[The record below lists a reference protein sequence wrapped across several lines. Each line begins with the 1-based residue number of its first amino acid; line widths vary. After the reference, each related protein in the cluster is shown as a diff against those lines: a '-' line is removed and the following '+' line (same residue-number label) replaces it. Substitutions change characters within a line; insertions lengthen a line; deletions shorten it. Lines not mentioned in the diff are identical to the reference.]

1 MHVLEGFYGKPWSL
15 IERLD
20 MLDFLARNRFAGYCY
35 APKSDKKLRGDILT
49 PYSKPELDTIR
60 AVAERAQD
68 KGLIFTIGLSP
79 INLLGE
85 SSLGAW
91 EKKCKQLLSLPGAVF
106 AIFFDDIALNDPDIA
121 HKQLD
126 FIAQS
131 NEFLEERLRLFC
143 PTYYSDDPI
152 LEKLFGEMPEGYFET
167 ISRLPESIGI
177 FWTGQKVITQEY
189 DCHSLGLINEKF
201 KRKVTIWDNAF
212 VNDGRK
218 TSPYLPI
225 GNIANY
231 ADISHS
237 VNEIFINPMNQPAL
251 AQINL
256 LMAKDGISIDESL
269 NRIVPELR
277 ESIINYLLEFTEA
290 GLDGLTIDT
299 KQSMISV
306 FSASQHPVAENI
318 LAWLN
323 GDYVFDPACLT

>member
-20 MLDFLARNRFAGYCY
+20 MLDFLARHQFAGYCY

-49 PYSKPELDTIR
+49 LYSKQELDAIR
-60 AVAERAQD
+60 VVAESAQD

-79 INLLGE
+79 IKLLGE
-85 SSLGAW
+85 SNLDAW
-91 EKKCKQLLSLPGAVF
+91 KKKCQQLLSLPGAVF
-106 AIFFDDIALNDPDIA
+106 AIFFDDIALNDAAIA

-131 NEFLEERLRLFC
+131 NGFLEGRLRLFC

-167 ISRLPESIGI
+167 IARLPESIGI

-189 DCHSLGLINEKF
+189 DCRSLALVNEKF

-231 ADISHS
+231 GDVGHS
-237 VNEIFINPMNQPAL
+237 VNEIYINPMNQPAL

-256 LMAKDGISIDESL
+256 LMAKEGVSIEESL
-269 NRIVPELR
+269 RRIAPELS
-277 ESIINYLLEFTEA
+277 EPIINYLLEFTEK
-290 GLDGLTIDT
+290 GLDGLTLDA
-299 KQSMISV
+299 KQSMMSV
-306 FSASQHPVAENI
+306 FSDSQHPVAENI